1 MANYATLKAAVQA
14 VVKTNGNAE
23 ITGAN
28 MQSTLISIIESL
40 GAGYQFMGVA
50 TTSTSPGTPDYNA
63 FYIGGAG
70 TYSNFGTSI
79 TVPVGSICLFKYNG
93 SWTKEQILLFEGIDD
108 VPTINSDNLVKST
121 GIYNFIL
128 KSIGNGCD
136 TSDDFGYSE
145 IGYYQIFGLMVEN
158 GVITDGSSTRR
169 RRIFITPVKKG
180 DKLLFKGINPSGLMV
195 GSVFYSSTMSLST
208 GDTVDVINT
217 LPMAAA
223 FTIPIVA
230 KADGYYG
237 AFFDIPSTVDIVF
250 NLYKQI
256 YDGVV
261 LPRYLYKETLTEQ
274 TTIYQNNW
282 INADPASADFGNMV
296 STTGRCN
303 STDYYAIAPTTLY
316 IRTSIPRLA
325 ATFEHLDEL
334 GYVFYDSE
342 KNPISDGCGGCLS
355 AIVSGT
361 SFFDHGIM
369 VYIKVP
375 SGAAY
380 FRKCTDYNNTT
391 SIWQYSAEAVVTE
404 LQKMEGDLYGEVLCN
419 SAENIGIGSLT
430 LYTTSAGY
438 KNYIMSVPC
447 TGKKNLNVVMKV
459 LSQDVNEDIRCYV
472 QLKKSY
478 TSTTSPAGLVYQSA
492 AISYESGV
500 TELNIDVPV
509 EDAIVCNLIFSSMPD
524 RSEALTIEDILER
537 CSFEVSSPSN
547 ISTQSQVRV
556 KTFRLPLV
564 AGYLESTKGL
574 PALFG
579 NTDGFL
585 NYYITPKY
593 LQVEEGS
600 SISMDNIPAGLSV
613 KVAVYRKNYTLVSFT
628 DYDDFEGISFDGYV
642 KFMVGSSTAFT
653 SVPNITCSLKDTQ
666 ISQSWVFTAFPSDTA
681 HKAFSFETYYPTP
694 DNVDDSAYTGD
705 HDRRWDNGYLMLPPN
720 YSAEGNAV
728 PLVVFCHGTNG
739 YSWEQT
745 GVGSY
750 ADYKRFIVN
759 NGYALMDCS
768 GLTNENKTLANVFD
782 APSAMSCYED
792 MYKYVTDSFNIRRDG
807 VYVMGKSAG
816 GFMTIL
822 LSSKQPFKIK
832 AAACLAPAIAWTFS
846 SLPVEAQAP
855 IQLAMS
861 QLGFGDYTW
870 SVGIYTNADKEK
882 IIDNILQLGSND
894 PFFINSDIDAGAFLE
909 ILRTTHIDDDPTKDI
924 LWSVDGRHHL
934 DISVLNN
941 IINAA
946 HKYLYTPTKIWIAK
960 DDTEVPYHVAEMF
973 QRMVQNTNGPCYL
986 RTMPNGTGG
995 HHSVDTSSSALKTYY
1010 QPIYGDMV
1018 EVPVAYA
1025 EVVDWFNRW

>member
-1 MANYATLKAAVQA
+1 MANYSTLKAAVED
-14 VVKTNGNAE
+14 VVKTNGEQE

-28 MQSTLISIIESL
+28 MQTILLAIINSL
-40 GAGYQFMGVA
+40 GAYYQFAGVA
-50 TTSTSPGTPDYNA
+50 TPATNPQTPDQNVMYLA
-63 FYIGGAG
+63 FEAG
-70 TYSNFGTSI
+70 NYANFNSTQLPAGISVFLWNGT
-79 TVPVGSICLFKYNG
+79 
-93 SWTKEQILLFEGIDD
+93 WTHQTFFAIDD
-108 VPTINSDNLVKST
+108 VPTVGSDNFVKS
-121 GIYNFIL
+121 GGVFSSML
-128 KSIGNGCD
+128 KAIGNGCD
-136 TSDDFGYSE
+136 TSDDLGYSE

-195 GSVFYSSTMSLST
+195 GSVFYSSTMELSV
-208 GDTVDVINT
+208 GDTVSMVETI
-217 LPMAAA
+217 PMATD
-223 FTIPIVA
+223 FTIPVVA

-237 AFFDIPSTVDIVF
+237 AFFDIPTTVNIVF

-261 LPRYLYKETLTEQ
+261 LPRYLYKETLSDIRSIQLNT
-274 TTIYQNNW
+274 W
-282 INADPASADFGNMV
+282 VNANPASENFGEIV
-296 STTGRCN
+296 STPANFNT
-303 STDYYAIAPTTLY
+303 TDYFTIAPNTLY
-316 IRTSIPRLA
+316 IRTSIPRLS
-325 ATFEHLDEL
+325 ATFEHLNEC

-342 KNPISDGCGGCLS
+342 KNPISDGFGGCLS
-355 AIVSGT
+355 SIITDT
-361 SFFDHGIM
+361 STYDHGIM

-380 FRKCTDYNNTT
+380 FRKCTDYNNVT
-391 SIWQYSAEAVVTE
+391 SIWQYSAEPVITE
-404 LQKMEGDLYGEVLCN
+404 LQKVEGDLYGEVLCN
-419 SAENIGIGSLT
+419 SAESIGIGNLI
-430 LYTTSAGY
+430 LYTTNAGY
-438 KNYIMSVPC
+438 KNYIMSLPC
-447 TGKKNLNVVMKV
+447 EGKKNLNVKMKV
-459 LSQDVNEDIRCYV
+459 LSQDVSEDIRCYF
-472 QLKKSY
+472 QLKNSY
-478 TSTTSPAGLVYQSA
+478 TSTTSPVGLVYQSA
-492 AISYESGV
+492 AISYESGM
-500 TELNIDVPV
+500 TELNVDVPV
-509 EDAIVCNLIFSSMPD
+509 ENATVCNLIFSALPD
-524 RSEALTIEDILER
+524 RSAELSIADVLER
-537 CSFEVSSPSN
+537 CSFEVNALSN
-547 ISTQSQVRV
+547 IGTQSQIRI

-564 AGYLESTKGL
+564 AGYLETTKGL

-579 NTDGFL
+579 NNDGFL

-593 LQVEEGS
+593 LEVEDGS
-600 SISMDNIPAGLSV
+600 SISLDNIPSGLSV
-613 KVAVYRKNYTLVSFT
+613 KVAVYRKNFTLVSLT
-628 DYDDFEGISFDGYV
+628 DYDDFEGINYDGYV
-642 KFMVGSSTAFT
+642 KFMVGSSVAFT
-653 SVPNITCSLKDTQ
+653 SVPEITCTLKDTQ
-666 ISQSWVFTAFPSDTA
+666 VSQSWAFTAYPSGTTY
-681 HKAFSFETYYPTP
+681 KTFSFETYYPTP
-694 DNVDDSAYTGD
+694 DNVDASAYTGD
-705 HDRRWDNGYLMLPPN
+705 HQRRWDNGYLMLPPN
-720 YSAEGNAV
+720 YSSEGNAV

-739 YSWEQT
+739 YSWAQT
-745 GVGSY
+745 GIGSY
-750 ADYKRFIVN
+750 AEYKNFIVN

-807 VYVMGKSAG
+807 VYVVGKSAG

-822 LSSKQPFKIK
+822 LTSKQPFKVK

-846 SLPVEAQAP
+846 SLPVEAQEP

-870 SVGIYTNADKEK
+870 SAGINAMADKEE

-995 HHSVDTSSSALKTYY
+995 HHSVDTSDSALKTYY